1 VIQSTANPQV
11 RFIRSLRDDRS
22 LRRSERMF
30 VLEGVRLVGDLFA
43 SQQLPHYV
51 LYDPEQLQHTAAGQT
66 LLHTITSHNTPQS
79 PTTAA
84 VIKAVSDTNS
94 PQGVVAIARWPELP
108 IRSPHLVVIC
118 DEIQDP
124 GNLGTIIRSA
134 DAVGVDAIY
143 CSLGCV
149 DAFAPKTVRA
159 SMGSIMRVPIRT
171 DMTWDAIVQELPDVT
186 IYAADGGSTSQP
198 YTAIDWCQ
206 PSALIVG
213 NEARGLGTDARTATR
228 HYVHIP
234 MRQGIES
241 LNAAMATTI
250 VLFEAQRQ
258 RLAGT

>member
-1 VIQSTANPQV
+1 MIQSTANAQV

-30 VLEGVRLVGDLFA
+30 VLEGVRLVSDLFA
-43 SQQLPHYV
+43 SGQLPHFV
-51 LYDPEQLQHTAAGQT
+51 LYDHDQLQQTAAGQALLT
-66 LLHTITSHNTPQS
+66 LITKPNVPQS
-79 PTTAA
+79 PTTAT
-84 VIKAVSDTNS
+84 VIKSVSDTNT
-94 PQGVVAIARWPELP
+94 PQGVVAIARWPD
-108 IRSPHLVVIC
+108 LVITQQRLVLIC

-143 CSLGCV
+143 CSVGCV
-149 DAFAPKTVRA
+149 DAYAPKTVRA

-171 DMTWDAIVQELPDVT
+171 DMTWDALVEALQGVT
-186 IYAADGGSTSQP
+186 IYAADGTSISQAH
-198 YTAIDWCQ
+198 TTIDWRQ
-206 PSALIVG
+206 SSALIVG
-213 NEARGLGTDARTATR
+213 NEARGLSTDARAATN

-234 MRQGIES
+234 MRPGIES

-258 RLAGT
+258 RLAGD

>member
-43 SQQLPHYV
+43 SQQLPQFV
-51 LYDPEQLQHTAAGQT
+51 LYDPEQLQQTAAGRT
-66 LLHTITSHNTPQS
+66 LLQTITAHPIPQS

-143 CSLGCV
+143 CSIGSV
-149 DAFAPKTVRA
+149 DAYAPKTVRA

-171 DMTWDAIVQELPDVT
+171 DMTWDVIVTQLPGVT
-186 IYAADGGSTSQP
+186 MYAADGGSTSQP
-198 YTAIDWCQ
+198 HTAIDWRQ

-213 NEARGLGTDARTATR
+213 NEARGLGTDARSATNHFVR
-228 HYVHIP
+228 IP
-234 MRQGIES
+234 MRPGIES
-241 LNAAMATTI
+241 LNAAMATTV

-258 RLAGT
+258 RLAGN

>member
-1 VIQSTANPQV
+1 MIQSTANPQV

-30 VLEGVRLVGDLFA
+30 VLEGVRLVGDVF
-43 SQQLPHYV
+43 SSGQQPQFV
-51 LYDPEQLQHTAAGQT
+51 LYDPEQLQQTTAGQA
-66 LLHTITSHNTPQS
+66 LLALLTRHNVPQS

-84 VIKAVSDTNS
+84 VIKSVSDTNS
-94 PQGVVAIARWPELP
+94 PQGVVAIARWPELT
-108 IRSPHLVVIC
+108 ISHQRLVVVC

-143 CSLGCV
+143 CTIGSV

-171 DMTWDAIVQELPDVT
+171 DMSWDAIMSALRGVT
-186 IYAADGGSTSQP
+186 VYAADGGSTSQP
-198 YTAIDWCQ
+198 HTAIDWSQ

-213 NEARGLGTDARTATR
+213 NEARGLGVTARTVTN
-228 HYVHIP
+228 HFVHIP
-234 MRQGIES
+234 MRSGIES

-250 VLFEAQRQ
+250 MLFEAQRQ
-258 RLAGT
+258 RLANN

>member
-1 VIQSTANPQV
+1 MIQSTANPQV

-43 SQQLPHYV
+43 SNLLPQFV
-51 LYDPEQLQHTAAGQT
+51 LYDPEQLQQTAAGQA
-66 LLHTITSHNTPQS
+66 LLQKITSHTIVQS

-94 PQGVVAIARWPELP
+94 PQGVVAIARWPDLP
-108 IRSPHLVVIC
+108 IQSPHLVVIC

-134 DAVGVDAIY
+134 DAVGVDAVY
-143 CSLGCV
+143 CSVGCV

-198 YTAIDWCQ
+198 HTAIDWRK

-213 NEARGLGTDARTATR
+213 NEARGLGTDARAITN

-234 MRQGIES
+234 MRPGIES

-258 RLAGT
+258 RLAGN

>member
-30 VLEGVRLVGDLFA
+30 VLEGVRLVGDLFT
-43 SQQLPHYV
+43 SGQLPHFV
-51 LYDPEQLQHTAAGQT
+51 LFDPDQLQQTAAGQT
-66 LLHTITSHNTPQS
+66 LLHQITSRAIPQS

-84 VIKAVSDTNS
+84 VIKSVSDTSS
-94 PQGVVAIARWPELP
+94 PQGVVAIAHWPDLAIP
-108 IRSPHLVVIC
+108 PQRLVVIC

-143 CSLGCV
+143 CSIGSV
-149 DAFAPKTVRA
+149 DAYAPKTVRA
-159 SMGSIMRVPIRT
+159 SMGSIMRVPMRT
-171 DMTWDAIVQELPDVT
+171 DMTWDAIVDALHGVT

-198 YTAIDWCQ
+198 HTAIDWRQ

-213 NEARGLGTDARTATR
+213 NEARGLGAAARAAT
-228 HYVHIP
+228 HQYIHIP
-234 MRQGIES
+234 MRPGIES

-250 VLFEAQRQ
+250 MLFEAQRQ
-258 RLAGT
+258 RLANN

>member
-1 VIQSTANPQV
+1 MIQSTANPQV

-51 LYDPEQLQHTAAGQT
+51 LYDPEQLQQTAAGHT
-66 LLHTITSHNTPQS
+66 LLQTITAHPIPQS

-94 PQGVVAIARWPELP
+94 PQGVVAIARWPDLP
-108 IRSPHLVVIC
+108 IQSPHLVVIC

-134 DAVGVDAIY
+134 DAVGVDAVY
-143 CSLGCV
+143 CSVGCV

-171 DMTWDAIVQELPDVT
+171 DMTWDAIVQQLQGVT

-198 YTAIDWCQ
+198 HTAIDWRQ

-213 NEARGLGTDARTATR
+213 NEARGLGAAARTATQ

-234 MRQGIES
+234 MRPGIES

-250 VLFEAQRQ
+250 MLFEAQRQ
-258 RLAGT
+258 RLAGN

>member
-1 VIQSTANPQV
+1 MIQSTANTQV

-30 VLEGVRLVGDLFA
+30 VLEGVRLIGDLFA

-51 LYDPEQLQHTAAGQT
+51 LYDPEQLQQTVAGQT
-66 LLHTITSHNTPQS
+66 LLQTITSHNIPQS

-108 IRSPHLVVIC
+108 ILSPHLVVIC

-143 CSLGCV
+143 CSVGCV

-171 DMTWDAIVQELPDVT
+171 DMTWDTIVQELPDVT

-198 YTAIDWCQ
+198 HTSIDWRQ

-213 NEARGLGTDARTATR
+213 NEARGLSTDARTATH
-228 HYVHIP
+228 HYVYIP
-234 MRQGIES
+234 MRPGIES

-258 RLAGT
+258 RLAGN

>member
-1 VIQSTANPQV
+1 MIQSTANPQV

-43 SQQLPHYV
+43 SGQLPQFV
-51 LYDPEQLQHTAAGQT
+51 LYDPDQLQQTTAGQA
-66 LLHTITSHNTPQS
+66 LLHEITSHTIPQS
-79 PTTAA
+79 PTTAS
-84 VIKAVSDTNS
+84 VIKSVSDTNS
-94 PQGVVAIARWPELP
+94 PQGVVAIAHWPDLAIP
-108 IRSPHLVVIC
+108 PQRLVVIC

-143 CSLGCV
+143 CSIGSV
-149 DAFAPKTVRA
+149 DAYAPKTVRA

-171 DMTWDAIVQELPDVT
+171 DMTWDAIVDTLQGVT
-186 IYAADGGSTSQP
+186 IYAADGGTTSQP
-198 YTAIDWCQ
+198 HTAIDWRQ

-213 NEARGLGTDARTATR
+213 NEARGLGATARAVT
-228 HYVHIP
+228 HQFVHIP
-234 MRQGIES
+234 MRPGIES

-250 VLFEAQRQ
+250 MLFEAQRQ
-258 RLAGT
+258 RLASD

>member
-30 VLEGVRLVGDLFA
+30 VLEGVRLVGDLLA
-43 SQQLPHYV
+43 SQHTPHFV
-51 LYDPEQLQHTAAGQT
+51 LYDPEQLQQTAAGHALLQT
-66 LLHTITSHNTPQS
+66 IAANNIPQS

-94 PQGVVAIARWPELP
+94 PQGVVAVARWPELP
-108 IRSPHLVVIC
+108 ITSQHLVVIC

-143 CSLGCV
+143 CSVGCV

-159 SMGSIMRVPIRT
+159 SMGSIMRVPLRT
-171 DMTWDAIVQELPDVT
+171 DMTWDHITQQVHGVV
-186 IYAADGGSTSQP
+186 IYAADGGTISQP
-198 YTAIDWCQ
+198 HTAINWRQ

-213 NEARGLGTDARTATR
+213 NEARGLGTVARSATQ

-234 MRQGIES
+234 MRPGIES

-250 VLFEAQRQ
+250 MLFEAQRQ
-258 RLAGT
+258 RLADK

>member
-1 VIQSTANPQV
+1 MIQSTANPQV

-30 VLEGVRLVGDLFA
+30 VLEGVRLVGDLFT
-43 SQQLPHYV
+43 SGHLPQFVIYEPDQLKQT
-51 LYDPEQLQHTAAGQT
+51 LAGQE
-66 LLHTITSHNTPQS
+66 LLAVITAHDIPQS

-84 VIKAVSDTNS
+84 VIKSISDTNS
-94 PQGVVAIARWPELP
+94 PQGVVAIAQWPNLP
-108 IRSPHLVVIC
+108 IIQQRLVVVC
-118 DEIQDP
+118 DQIQDP

-143 CSLGCV
+143 CSIGCV
-149 DAFAPKTVRA
+149 DAFASKTVRA

-171 DMTWDAIVQELPDVT
+171 DMTWDAITQDLQGIT

-198 YTAIDWCQ
+198 HTAINWCQ

-213 NEARGLGTDARTATR
+213 NEAHGLGVAARAATQ
-228 HYVHIP
+228 YFVHIP
-234 MRQGIES
+234 MRTGIES

-258 RLAGT
+258 RLA